1 MLRIGLT
8 GGMASGKS
16 TVARLLAEKGADV
29 FDADDLVRELYQ
41 PGGAAAL
48 AARELFGAAVLDAD
62 GAVDRARVA
71 EIVFEDPA
79 RRRSL
84 EARLHPLVREERERR
99 FAQAAWAGAKVAV
112 CEASLLFEAGSESE
126 YDRVQLVMAPLEQ
139 RLRRWIEKGGSEADG
154 RRRIA
159 AQLPPEEAARRAHEI
174 LVNGGSPEELRRQV
188 DEVWARW
195 MTLAGN

>member
-1 MLRIGLT
+1 
-8 GGMASGKS
+8 
-16 TVARLLAEKGADV
+16 
-29 FDADDLVRELYQ
+29 
-41 PGGAAAL
+41 
-48 AARELFGAAVLDAD
+48 
-62 GAVDRARVA
+62 
-71 EIVFEDPA
+71 
-79 RRRSL
+79 
-84 EARLHPLVREERERR
+84 
-99 FAQAAWAGAKVAV
+99 
-112 CEASLLFEAGSESE
+112 EASLLFEAGSESE